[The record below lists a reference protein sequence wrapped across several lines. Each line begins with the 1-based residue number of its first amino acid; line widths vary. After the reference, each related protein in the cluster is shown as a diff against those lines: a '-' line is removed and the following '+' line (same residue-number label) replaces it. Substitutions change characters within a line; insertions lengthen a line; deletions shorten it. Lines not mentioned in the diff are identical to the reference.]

1 MRAEPPYDIL
11 VRFVR
16 TAAFEDAAV
25 AAQALELLDSDE
37 REIFVR
43 CRPAAAR
50 RDYLAAHALVRTML
64 AELTGADPHQL
75 HFRAASGG
83 RSQAVAPASACPLHF
98 SLSHA
103 DGLAL
108 CAVSR
113 GGEVGADVESLRNL
127 GPDPLGVAAQ
137 VCAPGEMQALRAL
150 PAASQAESLL
160 RLWTV
165 KEAVAKATGQGFE
178 LPLNCLA
185 LDDSLSPPPPTPGED
200 GGWQRVSLRLEP
212 CHVISVAV
220 PGAAADS
227 AKVRFEEAVPLPPV
241 LRENGEGGKE
251 GGVLSFF
258 CRLVC
263 LAGLNRGDR
272 DGLLPSAGALG

>member
-1 MRAEPPYDIL
+1 MRAVPPYDVL

-37 REIFVR
+37 REIHVR
-43 CRPAAAR
+43 CHPAEAR

-64 AELTGADPHQL
+64 AELTGTDPHQL
-75 HFRAASGG
+75 HFRVAPGG
-83 RSQAVAPASACPLHF
+83 RLMAVAPESACPLHV
-98 SLSHA
+98 SLAHA

-113 GGEVGADVESLRNL
+113 SGEVGADVESLRHL

-160 RLWTV
+160 RLWTI

-178 LPLNCLA
+178 RPLSCLA
-185 LDDSLSPPPPTPGED
+185 LDGGVSSPLAGENS
-200 GGWQRVSLRLEP
+200 GWQRVSLRLEP

-220 PGAAADS
+220 PGTVADS
-227 AKVRFEEAVPLPPV
+227 AKVRFEEAVPLLPA
-241 LRENGEGGKE
+241 LRNDGGGEKE

-263 LAGLNRGDR
+263 RAGLNRGEQ
-272 DGLLPSAGALG
+272 DGLLSSAWPLG